1 MRVFVVGEDLA
12 ISIGFFGLGLA
23 LLALVLLAVSP
34 LGWRLGWWRFRFA
47 FYRLMPASGFIGFA
61 AALIS
66 VLALVIGGTRLGR
79 EGVSSAGL
87 GLILGAALAYVPWR
101 YYRTIKSV
109 PLIHDI
115 STDTENPPTYG
126 AVLPAREAEQANSLI
141 HEGHALATLQKAAY
155 PDLAPLRVA
164 LPRADAFKRA
174 LDAANAMPG
183 WTILAADSATGHI
196 EASET
201 SFWFGF
207 TDDVAIR
214 VAADG
219 SESRIDMRSVSRQ
232 GRSDLGVNA
241 RRIRAYMTA
250 LKQRIV

>member
-1 MRVFVVGEDLA
+1 MGDDLA
-12 ISIGFFGLGLA
+12 IGIGLFGLGLA
-23 LLALVLLAVSP
+23 LLALVLLAISP

-61 AALIS
+61 AALVS
-66 VLALVIGGTRLGR
+66 LLALVLGGTRLGR
-79 EGVSSAGL
+79 EGLLSAGC

-101 YYRTIKSV
+101 YYRTIKSM

-126 AVLPAREAEQANSLI
+126 AVLPTREAEQANSLI
-141 HEGHALATLQKAAY
+141 YEGQALAKLQKAAY
-155 PDLAPLRVA
+155 PDLTPLRVA
-164 LPRADAFKRA
+164 LPRAETFNRA
-174 LDAANAMPG
+174 LEAANAMPG
-183 WTILAADSATGHI
+183 WNVLAADSVKGHI
-196 EASET
+196 EASQT

-219 SESRIDMRSVSRQ
+219 SGSRVDMRSVSQQ

-241 RRIRAYMTA
+241 GRIRAYMTA

>member
-1 MRVFVVGEDLA
+1 MGDDLA
-12 ISIGFFGLGLA
+12 ISVGFFGFGLA
-23 LLALVLLAVSP
+23 LLALVLFAISP
-34 LGWRLGWWRFRFA
+34 LGWRLRWWHFRFA

-66 VLALVIGGTRLGR
+66 LLALVIAGTRLGR
-79 EGVSSAGL
+79 EGLLSAGF

-141 HEGHALATLQKAAY
+141 YEGQALAALQKAAY
-155 PDLAPLRVA
+155 PDLTPLRVA
-164 LPRADAFKRA
+164 LPHAETFKRA
-174 LDAANAMPG
+174 LEAANAMPG
-183 WTILAADSATGHI
+183 WTVLAANAVRGHI

-219 SESRIDMRSVSRQ
+219 SGSRIDMRSVSRQ

-241 RRIRAYMTA
+241 GRIRAYMTA

>member
-1 MRVFVVGEDLA
+1 MGDDLA

-23 LLALVLLAVSP
+23 LLALVLLAISP

-47 FYRLMPASGFIGFA
+47 FYRLMPASCFIGLA
-61 AALIS
+61 AALNS
-66 VLALVIGGTRLGR
+66 LLALAIGGTQLGR
-79 EGVSSAGL
+79 ESVLSGGF
-87 GLILGAALAYVPWR
+87 GLILGAALAYLPWR

-109 PLIHDI
+109 PPIHDI

-126 AVLPAREAEQANSLI
+126 AVLPARKAEQANSLI
-141 HEGHALATLQKAAY
+141 YEGQALATLQKAAY
-155 PDLAPLRVA
+155 PDLTPLRVA
-164 LPRADAFKRA
+164 LPRAETYKRA
-174 LDAANAMPG
+174 LEAANAMPG
-183 WTILAADSATGHI
+183 WTVLAADSAKGHI
-196 EASET
+196 EASQT

-219 SESRIDMRSVSRQ
+219 SGSRVDMRSASRQ

-241 RRIRAYMTA
+241 GRIRAYMTA